1 MKEEIDVLYIEDNE
15 DYVQFVRRAFNK
27 IDTSL
32 SCHSFK
38 DGLDALDYFENNTDK
53 KKLAKLI
60 LLDVNLPGINGIELL
75 KKIRSKPKLKYTP
88 VIMFSTSDN
97 TSDVV
102 NAYDNGAN
110 AYLVKPE
117 GLNSLVETLNGV
129 YKFWLNLNYTSTRD
143 RQS

>member
-27 IDTSL
+27 IDTTL
-32 SCHSFK
+32 SCHAFK
-38 DGLDALDYFENNTDK
+38 DGLDALNYFESNQDK

-102 NAYDNGAN
+102 NSYDNGAN
-110 AYLVKPE
+110 AYIVKPE
-117 GLNSLVETLNGV
+117 GLSSLVETLDGV
-129 YKFWLNLNYTSTRD
+129 YKFWLNLNYTSARD

>member
-27 IDTSL
+27 IDTTL
-32 SCHSFK
+32 SCHAFK
-38 DGLDALDYFENNTDK
+38 DGLDALNYFESNQDK

-117 GLNSLVETLNGV
+117 GLSSLVETLDGV
-129 YKFWLNLNYTSTRD
+129 YKFWLNLNHTSARD